1 MLSLYHS
8 AIGFI
13 SENEECN
20 PNKIPSG
27 NLILEKV
34 VDQQKIMN
42 LKAAI
47 IHFYFQCAGMA
58 MNNISTSGGLA

>member
-1 MLSLYHS
+1 MPQRNEMLSLYHS

-34 VDQQKIMN
+34 VDQ
-42 LKAAI
+42 
-47 IHFYFQCAGMA
+47 
-58 MNNISTSGGLA
+58 